1 MTGDAKNSL
10 GARLVLIMRGLLY
23 VTSTSRLNYTC
34 GTRNASS
41 WVAQRLAL
49 GVQTD
54 SQVSSVVHLGRK
66 KETFQSRHIL
76 YFIRWNVAI
85 WKNEPHSTCIDLGSV
100 AKRWKTCDACK
111 FDFDVNAR
119 FQLGSAC
126 ESVRSALSLRSKR
139 FRAVREQRKSEKRGF
154 RCFARAK
161 NGARATPLIR
171 FLALAPLFAREKH
184 RKPFFAPKPYGNAC
198 YAGYSALNTYKYH
211 LTTGEAFTMLQWKEY
226 RFYFLQVEG
235 QAVLPIRWM
244 PPEALLL
251 GKFTVES
258 DIYSF
263 GVLLWEIYTLALQPY
278 YGYTNEEVVEFIK
291 KVCSGFFKKSF
302 LNLN

>member
-23 VTSTSRLNYTC
+23 VTSTLRLNYTC

-49 GVQTD
+49 CVQTD

-126 ESVRSALSLRSKR
+126 ESVHSALSLRSKKVR
-139 FRAVREQRKSEKRGF
+139 ETGFSLFCLREKWRESHPPHSFFGSRTIFRAGK
-154 RCFARAK
+154 
-161 NGARATPLIR
+161 T
-171 FLALAPLFAREKH
+171 
-184 RKPFFAPKPYGNAC
+184 PKPTETLVTQATQRLTLTNTIWQLARLLQC
-198 YAGYSALNTYKYH
+198 YNEKNIDFIFFRLKARLCYRSAGC
-211 LTTGEAFTMLQWKEY
+211 
-226 RFYFLQVEG
+226 
-235 QAVLPIRWM
+235 
-244 PPEALLL
+244 LLRL
-251 GKFTVES
+251 
-258 DIYSF
+258 Y
-263 GVLLWEIYTLALQPY
+263 
-278 YGYTNEEVVEFIK
+278 
-291 KVCSGFFKKSF
+291 C
-302 LNLN
+302 